1 MIKRKRAT
9 QPSTGVKRRLV
20 IGQPNFSYSK
30 FYEPL
35 ASSYEKE
42 DRENSIYGQYFINY
56 HTVT

>member
-1 MIKRKRAT
+1 MGRVWRRMIKRKRAT

-42 DRENSIYGQYFINY
+42 DRENS
-56 HTVT
+56 